1 MVRPGTYPIFP
12 QPPTL
17 HPSTSSKSHTSD
29 PIEPKRLIAV
39 IPAFNEEIS
48 IGTVVLHIRQIVDHV
63 IVVDD
68 GSKDRTADIARLAGA
83 EVLSHPINI
92 GKAQAVM
99 KGFDRAKEYAPFAV
113 VILDADGQHNPAEI
127 PDLAKPVLAGDA
139 DLVVG
144 SRSLNGGNSIPAYRI
159 IGQKTLDIA
168 TNISSRV
175 KCTDTQSGF
184 RVLGRRAL
192 GNLDFYSDGYNIES
206 DMLAHFSH
214 RGLVIGEVPI
224 SVSYSVSNGHK
235 KNSISHGVDVLG
247 HIIGVVGYR
256 RPLVSFGVPGA
267 VLTLLGIG
275 AGLFTVSEYVIGGPF
290 HSVLFI
296 GSIASL
302 VLGLMLMMTSL
313 ILNSLVQ
320 MMKKER
326 GWPVY

>member
-1 MVRPGTYPIFP
+1 M
-12 QPPTL
+12 
-17 HPSTSSKSHTSD
+17 
-29 PIEPKRLIAV
+29 LIAV

-48 IGTVVLHIRQIVDHV
+48 IGTVVLHTRQFVDHV

-68 GSKDRTADIARLAGA
+68 GSTDRTADIARLAGA
-83 EVLSHPINI
+83 EVLSHPINL

-99 KGFDRAKEYAPFAV
+99 KGFARAKEYAPLAV
-113 VILDADGQHNPAEI
+113 VMLDADGQHNPAEI
-127 PDLAKPVLAGDA
+127 PDLVKPVLAGKA

-144 SRSLNGGNSIPAYRI
+144 SRSLHGGNSIPAYRI

-168 TNISSRV
+168 TNMGSRV

-214 RGLVIGEVPI
+214 CGLVIGEVPI

-235 KNSISHGVDVLG
+235 KNSISHGVEVLG

-256 RPLVSFGVPGA
+256 RPLVSFGVPWA

-275 AGLFTVSEYVIGGPF
+275 AGLFTVSEYIIGGPF

-302 VLGLMLMMTSL
+302 FLGLMLMMTSL

-320 MMKKER
+320 MMKGER
-326 GWPVY
+326 